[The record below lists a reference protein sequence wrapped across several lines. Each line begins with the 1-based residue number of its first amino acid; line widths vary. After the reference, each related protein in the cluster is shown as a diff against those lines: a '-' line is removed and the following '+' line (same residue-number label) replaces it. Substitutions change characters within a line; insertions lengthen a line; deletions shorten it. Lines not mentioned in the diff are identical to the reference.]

1 MKEGILKNS
10 EYIVL
15 KEQIIDGVKIRIN
28 FPPESDKTVLAH
40 VKQILIATYT
50 GKPVSKKV

>member
-15 KEQIIDGVKIRIN
+15 KEQIIDGVKIRMN
-28 FPPESDKTVLAH
+28 FPPESDKTVLTH
-40 VKQILIATYT
+40 VKQILIATYA